1 LAGAAAFFAA
11 GFLAGAAFFAAGF
24 LIAIV
29 GFLVRVDRNTS
40 KHASCGTDI
49 PFRHHSTPGR
59 RVRFRV
65 WPRSLGAQPITRS
78 DIEATTPTTEV
89 ESCGSCRELR
99 DAGRV
104 RTADPAT
111 HRER

>member
-1 LAGAAAFFAA
+1 LAAA
-11 GFLAGAAFFAAGF
+11 FLAGAAFFAAGF

-40 KHASCGTDI
+40 KHASCGADI
-49 PFRHHSTPGR
+49 RFRHHSTPGH

-65 WPRSLGAQPITRS
+65 WTHSMGAQPITRG
-78 DIEATTPTTEV
+78 DIEATTPETKG
-89 ESCGSCRELR
+89 ESCGSRRELR
-99 DAGRV
+99 DAARV

-111 HRER
+111 HR